1 MCKKKV
7 CFLIV
12 LVFVIF
18 LSGCTKFN
26 SDMTIK
32 KDKSMDFSILYTYDG
47 VNDPLG
53 IVNGDNRQKLLNSGY
68 VIEDYKN
75 GNSSGIKITREI
87 DNIDDVSEENKLV
100 KFDLFSLIDDNDNL
114 KLFKVEK
121 NFLFDAYTA
130 KFYISNRNG
139 ILNGDENIEDTDN
152 GQKHSYNKKKWG
164 SSDNFKFSLSVP
176 YLVGENNATNI
187 SGNRRKLSWDLSEVS
202 SLSTIEFKFY
212 MIKKKDAL
220 ILLAAI
226 VLFIMFVISTRGNNN
241 LQNDSDD
248 DKVTASKKETYQTPI
263 NIPST
268 PVTTGEV
275 ENSQSFDFLNSD
287 SGISKKE
294 EVANDI
300 FDIKTDSDSTDD
312 VNFIMSSQL
321 HGDSENNKEKSTTS
335 YSNGITGLEEFM
347 NNGSTVSEHNIDNNN
362 NNNNTSNNNDVKTP
376 IEPPLNSDGGIPEL
390 MSNVDEN
397 NSIDNK

>member
-7 CFLIV
+7 RFLIV

-32 KDKSMDFSILYTYDG
+32 KDKSMDFSILYAFDG
-47 VNDPLG
+47 SDPNG
-53 IVNGDNRQKLLNSGY
+53 IVTNDNKQKLLNSGY
-68 VIEDYKN
+68 VIEDYENENSN
-75 GNSSGIKITREI
+75 GVKITKKI
-87 DNIDDVSEENKLV
+87 DNIDDVSEEDKMV
-100 KFDLFSLIDDNDNL
+100 RFDLFNLLQDDGDL
-114 KLFKVEK
+114 KLFKLEK
-121 NFLFDAYTA
+121 NFLFDTYTA
-130 KFYISNRNG
+130 RFYMSNKNG
-139 ILNGDENIEDTDN
+139 ILNGDENLVETEN
-152 GQKHSYNKKKWG
+152 GLMYSFNNKNWG
-164 SSDNFKFSLSVP
+164 SPDDFKFSLEVP

-187 SGNRRKLSWDLSEVS
+187 SGNRQKLSWDLSKAS

-212 MIKKKDAL
+212 IIKKKDVL
-220 ILLAAI
+220 ILLTAI

-248 DKVTASKKETYQTPI
+248 DKAPATKKETYQTPI

-362 NNNNTSNNNDVKTP
+362 NTSNNNDVKTP

>member
-7 CFLIV
+7 RFLIV

-32 KDKSMDFSILYTYDG
+32 KDKSMDFSILYAFDG
-47 VNDPLG
+47 SDPNG
-53 IVNGDNRQKLLNSGY
+53 IVTNDNKQKLLNSGY
-68 VIEDYKN
+68 VIEDYENENSN
-75 GNSSGIKITREI
+75 GVKITKKI
-87 DNIDDVSEENKLV
+87 DNIDDVSEEDKMV
-100 KFDLFSLIDDNDNL
+100 RFDLFNLLQDDGDL
-114 KLFKVEK
+114 KLFKLEK
-121 NFLFDAYTA
+121 NFLFDTYTA
-130 KFYISNRNG
+130 RFYMSNKNG
-139 ILNGDENIEDTDN
+139 ILNGDENLVETEN
-152 GQKHSYNKKKWG
+152 GLMYSFNNKNWG
-164 SSDNFKFSLSVP
+164 SPDDFKFSLEVP

-187 SGNRRKLSWDLSEVS
+187 SGNRQKLSWDLSKAS

-212 MIKKKDAL
+212 IIKKKDVL
-220 ILLAAI
+220 ILLTAI

-248 DKVTASKKETYQTPI
+248 DKVPTTKKETYQTPI

-312 VNFIMSSQL
+312 VNFIMSFQL

-362 NNNNTSNNNDVKTP
+362 NTSNNNDVKTP